1 MTQAIST
8 NYDILNNMKL
18 AAEQP
23 PVSDDSGA
31 MKTTGIDG
39 SVVAPR
45 FNTILDKTI
54 KKADCTL
61 GDIKNNINHTWD
73 MAEITDN
80 FREILMQASQEVNM
94 ENSLDLTLA
103 RDINEIVSQLQ
114 AAVSVAVNAD
124 FESVNVENSN
134 YTNAESLNTLI
145 DEINMTEDY
154 AENAKIAKVVDL
166 KTDEQASEEALDIDT
181 DMLDELNIE
190 SVSSETSYSD
200 GESATQQES
209 AEEFGVKIMLNQN
222 IEKFD
227 SSMAK
232 TLNTQNQSKPVEV
245 SSEKIIEQITK
256 HLDSIKTTSK
266 VNIVL
271 NPESLGK
278 VNLQIINSKD
288 GLSAQFTVTTNE
300 ARDLLM
306 KGIDGLRENLLTQ
319 GVSVDNISVKV
330 SETEEP
336 YNPDWTEQQDSEG
349 GNKEQARQNKEEKE
363 KGLFEKTMA
372 ENLKKKNGNV

>member
-8 NYDILNNMKL
+8 NYDILNNRML
-18 AAEQP
+18 TAEQQP
-23 PVSDDSGA
+23 ASNDSDVA
-31 MKTTGIDG
+31 IITGIDG
-39 SVVAPR
+39 SVVTPK
-45 FNTILDKTI
+45 FNKILDKTI
-54 KKADCTL
+54 QKADCTI
-61 GDIKNNINHTWD
+61 GDIKNNVNHTWD
-73 MAEITDN
+73 MAEMTDN

-103 RDINEIVSQLQ
+103 RDINEIVGQLQ
-114 AAVSVAVNAD
+114 AAVSVVMNAD
-124 FESVNVENSN
+124 FESINAENSN

-154 AENAKIAKVVDL
+154 AENTKIAKAVDL
-166 KTDEQASEEALDIDT
+166 KTDEQTFDVELDVDA

-190 SVSSETSYSD
+190 SVRSETSYSD

-232 TLNTQNQSKPVEV
+232 ILNAQSQSKPVEV

-278 VNLQIINSKD
+278 TAYPHNLRLQPTRRGTS
-288 GLSAQFTVTTNE
+288 
-300 ARDLLM
+300 
-306 KGIDGLRENLLTQ
+306 
-319 GVSVDNISVKV
+319 
-330 SETEEP
+330 
-336 YNPDWTEQQDSEG
+336 
-349 GNKEQARQNKEEKE
+349 
-363 KGLFEKTMA
+363 
-372 ENLKKKNGNV
+372 